1 MSRNKNV
8 DYTQYIHPFTDER
21 GVTRYAVAKI
31 KAYFQGDIIE
41 YWQPRTQK
49 EFYIYDEDYKR
60 ALDVSEFGGYL
71 TRRQALRRARY
82 LFGGK

>member
-8 DYTQYIHPFTDER
+8 DYTQYVHEFTDEHCVR
-21 GVTRYAVAKI
+21 RFAVAYAIKEGCLTRYIQPYDKHGQLLHTTSFVT
-31 KAYFQGDIIE
+31 YEIE
-41 YWQPRTQK
+41 K
-49 EFYIYDEDYKR
+49 
-60 ALDVSEFGGYL
+60 LGGYL